1 MKRLLKGGDILA
13 WENDGFVCLK
23 NGYLGV
29 DGDRIDYLSAEP
41 PKGTYDEVKDMTGR
55 LLLPGLVNGHTHT
68 GMSLLR
74 GLGSDLPLQ
83 QWLFDTVFP
92 VEDRLT
98 DEDLKLGMEL
108 SLLEMI
114 ASGTTAFTD
123 MYMAPGYTAEA
134 VLASGMKANLC
145 RPLQS
150 FDPDEEPM
158 TCRRMKE
165 MLALY
170 DAWNGAGSGRIKV
183 DFAVHAEYTCTERMV
198 RAAAEEA
205 QKRGAGM
212 HLHLSETEAEQQSC
226 IEKYGLT
233 PAQWFD
239 RLGAFGVRAYAAHG
253 VWLTKEDRALLKAR
267 GVTVVHCPESNLKL
281 GSGVADVPA
290 MLAEGLNVALGTDGA
305 ASNNNLNM
313 LEEMHLCALLHK
325 GVRRD
330 PTLLPQSEVLKMATV
345 NGAKLQGRADT
356 GTLEVGKKADVV
368 AVDMDRP
375 HLVPCIDPLSNLLYS
390 AQAADVCMTM
400 VDGRILYENG
410 DFLTLDR
417 DRILF
422 EARRAARRL
431 LG

>member
-1 MKRLLKGGDILA
+1 MKRLLAHGDILA
-13 WENDGFVCLK
+13 WENDRFVCRK
-23 NGYLGV
+23 NGYLGI
-29 DGDRIDYLSAEP
+29 DGDTIEYLGTEP
-41 PKGTYDEVKDMTGR
+41 PKGTYDQVKDMTGK

-74 GLGSDLPLQ
+74 GLGSDLPLKE
-83 QWLFDTVFP
+83 WLFDTVFP

-98 DEDLKLGMEL
+98 EEDLRIGMEL

-123 MYMAPGYTAEA
+123 MYMGACFSASA

-158 TCRRMKE
+158 TCRRMRE

-170 DAWNGAGSGRIKV
+170 DTWNGAGNGRIVV
-183 DFAVHAEYTCTERMV
+183 DFSVHAEYTCTERMV

-212 HLHLSETEAEQQSC
+212 HIHLAETEAEQESC
-226 IEKYGLT
+226 LEKYGLT

-239 RLGAFGVRAYAAHG
+239 KLGAFGGRAYAAHG
-253 VWLTKEDRALLKAR
+253 VWLTESDQALLEER
-267 GVTVVHCPESNLKL
+267 GVTVVHCPESTLKL

-290 MLAEGLNVALGTDGA
+290 MLAEGMIVALGTDGA
-305 ASNNNLNM
+305 ASNNNLN
-313 LEEMHLCALLHK
+313 LFEEMHLAALLHK

-330 PTLLPQSEVLKMATV
+330 PTVLPLAQVLKMATV
-345 NGAKLQGRADT
+345 NGARLQGRTDT
-356 GTLEVGKKADVV
+356 GTLAVGSKADVI

-375 HLVPCIDPLSNLLYS
+375 HLVPCSDPLSNLLYS
-390 AQAADVCMTM
+390 AQAADVVMTM
-400 VDGRILYENG
+400 ADGQILYENG

-417 DRILF
+417 DRILR
-422 EARRAARRL
+422 EARQAARRL

>member
-1 MKRLLKGGDILA
+1 MKRLLKGADILA
-13 WENDGFVCLK
+13 WEKDRFICRK
-23 NGYLGV
+23 NGYLGI
-29 DGDRIDYLSAEP
+29 DGGTIDYLGTEP
-41 PKGTYDEVKDMTGR
+41 PKGAYDEVKDLTGK

-74 GLGSDLPLQ
+74 GLGSDLPLK
-83 QWLFDTVFP
+83 QWLFDTIFP

-98 DEDLKLGMEL
+98 DEDLRIGMEL

-114 ASGTTAFTD
+114 ASGTTSFTD

-145 RPLQS
+145 RPMQS

-158 TCRRMKE
+158 PCRRMRE

-170 DAWNGAGSGRIKV
+170 EEWNGAGSGRIQV

-198 RAAAEEA
+198 RSAAEEA
-205 QKRGAGM
+205 HKRGAGM
-212 HLHLSETEAEQQSC
+212 HIHLSETAAEQQAC
-226 IEKYGLT
+226 LDKYGLT

-239 RLGAFGVRAYAAHG
+239 KLGAFDGRAYAAHG
-253 VWLTKEDRALLKAR
+253 VWLTKEDRALLKER

-325 GVRRD
+325 GVRHD

-345 NGAKLQGRADT
+345 NGSRLQGRTDT
-356 GTLEVGKKADVV
+356 GTLAVGQKSDVV
-368 AVDMDRP
+368 AVDLDRP

-390 AQAADVCMTM
+390 AQAADVVMTM
-400 VDGRILYENG
+400 VDGQILYENG
-410 DFLTLDR
+410 DFLTLDK

-422 EARRAARRL
+422 EARRAAQRL